1 MEYVSDG
8 NLLELYKRIY
18 SPNNSTEAKEKCTA
32 AIVYQ
37 LLWIVTYLHK
47 NKRVH
52 RDLKLEN
59 FMVNLNREHNSGR
72 AHVQIKLIDFGFA
85 TKIHNKLD
93 LRLGSP

>member
-59 FMVNLNREHNSGR
+59 
-72 AHVQIKLIDFGFA
+72 KLIDFGFA